1 MPAGVSWPTYLK
13 FALAS
18 GLSMIAGAQTVHQF
32 YRPLE
37 DLEEWVK
44 RFEEQQKLIKE
55 VTITEA
61 KTVAESHL
69 SNLTSS
75 VSADSVKSNSEV
87 ETQDKK

>member
-32 YRPLE
+32 YKPLE

-44 RFEEQQKLIKE
+44 NFEEQQKLIEE
-55 VTITEA
+55 VKNTEA
-61 KTVAESHL
+61 KGAVESPETDLASL
-69 SNLTSS
+69 SG
-75 VSADSVKSNSEV
+75 DSVKSASVV
-87 ETQDKK
+87 ETEN

>member
-18 GLSMIAGAQTVHQF
+18 GLSMIAGAQTVHHV

-44 RFEEQQKLIKE
+44 NFEEQQKLIEE
-55 VTITEA
+55 VKNTEA
-61 KTVAESHL
+61 KTAIESPVT
-69 SNLTSS
+69 NLTS
-75 VSADSVKSNSEV
+75 VSGDSVKSASEV
-87 ETQDKK
+87 ETEN

>member
-18 GLSMIAGAQTVHQF
+18 GLSMIAGAQTVHQL

-44 RFEEQQKLIKE
+44 NFEEQQKLIEE
-55 VTITEA
+55 VRNSEA
-61 KTVAESHL
+61 KTAVESPL
-69 SNLTSS
+69 TNLTSES
-75 VSADSVKSNSEV
+75 GDSVVKSAGEV
-87 ETQDKK
+87 ESQG

>member
-18 GLSMIAGAQTVHQF
+18 GLSMIAGAQTVHQL

-44 RFEEQQKLIKE
+44 NFEEQQKIIEE
-55 VTITEA
+55 VRNSEA
-61 KTVAESHL
+61 KTAAESPL
-69 SNLTSS
+69 TNLRSES
-75 VSADSVKSNSEV
+75 GDSVVKSASEV
-87 ETQDKK
+87 ESQG